1 MAGERGGSVIDTET
15 GLPITPKSP
24 TVTDN
29 VVQPDPE
36 TKGPEVNTQTP
47 TEPTAN
53 EKDLGKVVGDT
64 GPTGPAGPN
73 KITSYT
79 DLDFDELTTIDN
91 ETLGYIV
98 LQTNPNTLSPGL
110 YAITPANF
118 TNNLPDLASD
128 QVRNVI
134 VTDANGIPSKIN
146 TVSLRVGI
154 ADYATKATAGTFTIQ
169 KDGYTSKGEIIA
181 DNSIL
186 RLRAYSSNG
195 EANSTLNIVATSVN
209 SYAVR
214 SSSTN
219 NVKLGDSDYKWRTVY
234 AAKGTIDTSDRN
246 EKTDIVPIEQDER
259 YLKIFDYLKP
269 VKYRFKN
276 IEGELEHDRIHTGF
290 IAQDI
295 EEAMKAIGLND
306 LELAAFCRDA
316 KHDKDG
322 NEIPGEYTYGL
333 RYSEIIALN
342 TAAIKRLENRVS
354 ELEERI
360 KILEMEGTQ
369 G

>member
-1 MAGERGGSVIDTET
+1 MA
-15 GLPITPKSP
+15 
-24 TVTDN
+24 N
-29 VVQPDPE
+29 
-36 TKGPEVNTQTP
+36 
-47 TEPTAN
+47 
-53 EKDLGKVVGDT
+53 KDLGLVVGPQ
-64 GPTGPAGPN
+64 GPSGPQGPAGPN

-98 LQTNPNTLSPGL
+98 LQTNPNTLSPVL

-154 ADYATKATAGTFTIQ
+154 ADYATKATAGIFTIQ
-169 KDGYTSKGEIIA
+169 KDGFTGKGEIIS

-186 RLRAYSSNG
+186 RLRAYSSDG
-195 EANSTLNIVATSVN
+195 KANSTLNIVGSSVN

-234 AAKGTIDTSDRN
+234 AKTGTIDTSDRN

-276 IEGELEHDRIHTGF
+276 IEGELEHERIHTGF

-316 KHDKDG
+316 KHDKDD

-342 TAAIKRLENRVS
+342 TAAIKRLESKVATLEKRIE
-354 ELEERI
+354 ELESKGE
-360 KILEMEGTQ
+360 
-369 G
+369 

>member
-24 TVTDN
+24 TVTD
-29 VVQPDPE
+29 
-36 TKGPEVNTQTP
+36 EVNTQTP
-47 TEPTAN
+47 TEPPAN

-91 ETLGYIV
+91 ESLGYIV

>member
-36 TKGPEVNTQTP
+36 TKGLEVNTQTP

-64 GPTGPAGPN
+64 GPKGPAGPN

-98 LQTNPNTLSPGL
+98 LQTNPNTLSPAL
-110 YAITPANF
+110 YAIAPANF
-118 TNNLPDLASD
+118 TNNLPVLASD
-128 QVRNVI
+128 HVRNVI

-169 KDGYTSKGEIIA
+169 KDGYTC
-181 DNSIL
+181 L
-186 RLRAYSSNG
+186 LY
-195 EANSTLNIVATSVN
+195 
-209 SYAVR
+209 
-214 SSSTN
+214 
-219 NVKLGDSDYKWRTVY
+219 
-234 AAKGTIDTSDRN
+234 TSDAA
-246 EKTDIVPIEQDER
+246 DE
-259 YLKIFDYLKP
+259 L
-269 VKYRFKN
+269 
-276 IEGELEHDRIHTGF
+276 
-290 IAQDI
+290 
-295 EEAMKAIGLND
+295 
-306 LELAAFCRDA
+306 
-316 KHDKDG
+316 
-322 NEIPGEYTYGL
+322 
-333 RYSEIIALN
+333 
-342 TAAIKRLENRVS
+342 
-354 ELEERI
+354 
-360 KILEMEGTQ
+360 
-369 G
+369 